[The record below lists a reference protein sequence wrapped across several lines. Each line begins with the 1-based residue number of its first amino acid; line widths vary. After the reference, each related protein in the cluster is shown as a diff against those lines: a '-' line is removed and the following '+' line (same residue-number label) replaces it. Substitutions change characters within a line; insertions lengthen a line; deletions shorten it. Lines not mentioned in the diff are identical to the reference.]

1 MQHVDMRHVAYGF
14 LAITL
19 SAFAQPAAQFEAAS
33 IKPAAN
39 CAGGRGGGGSSP
51 APGRFYVRCFSAE
64 DYIQAAYSMFA
75 DGVSQNPRRMQI
87 FGGPDWAKTDT
98 WDIEASGSG
107 APIAQM
113 YGPMLQKL
121 LEDRFQL
128 KIHRETRQLPVYI
141 LSTVAK
147 GGSKLSATKEG
158 SCIPLDLNNMQPPA
172 PGAVRCGSASVR
184 GNAART
190 VIDSHGQTL
199 TALAAQ
205 GFHAD
210 LDRPVIDQTGLIGMF
225 DIHLEF
231 ARDGAPA
238 GDLSAPSL
246 FTAVQ
251 EQLGLKLTPDKGPVE
266 VLVIDHLERPSEN

>member
-1 MQHVDMRHVAYGF
+1 MRHVLYG
-14 LAITL
+14 LVAAAL
-19 SAFAQPAAQFEAAS
+19 LAFAQPAVQFEAAS
-33 IKPAAN
+33 IKPSPN
-39 CAGGRGGGGSSP
+39 CAGGHGGGGSSP
-51 APGRFYVRCFSAE
+51 APGRFSVRCFSAE

-75 DGVSQNPRRMQI
+75 DGVSQNPRRMQV
-87 FGGPDWAKTDT
+87 FGGPGWAAAET
-98 WDIEASGSG
+98 WDIEARGG
-107 APIAQM
+107 DAPIAKM

-141 LSTVAK
+141 LTLAK

-158 SCIPLDLNNMQPPA
+158 SCIPLDLNHMEPSA
-172 PGAVRCGSASVR
+172 AGSVRCGSGSVR
-184 GNAART
+184 GNAGRT

-210 LDRPVIDQTGLIGMF
+210 FDRPVIDQTGLAGMF

-231 ARDGAPA
+231 AREGAPA
-238 GDLSAPSL
+238 DDLSAPSL

>member
-1 MQHVDMRHVAYGF
+1 MRQVLCGLIAAALVA
-14 LAITL
+14 
-19 SAFAQPAAQFEAAS
+19 SAQLPARFEAAS
-33 IKPAAN
+33 VKPSAN
-39 CAGGRGGGGSSP
+39 CAGGRGGGGSTP
-51 APGRFYVRCFSAE
+51 APGRFSVRCFSAE

-87 FGGPDWAKTDT
+87 FGGPDWAKTET
-98 WDIEASGSG
+98 WDIEPRGG
-107 APIAQM
+107 EAPIAQM

-121 LEDRFQL
+121 LEGRFRL
-128 KIHRETRQLPVYI
+128 KLHRETRQLPVYI
-141 LSTVAK
+141 LTVAK
-147 GGSKLSATKEG
+147 GGPKLSATREG
-158 SCIPLDLNNMQPPA
+158 SCVPLDLNHMQPPS
-172 PGAVRCGSASVR
+172 PGSVRCGNGSVR

-190 VIDSHGQTL
+190 IVDSHGQTL

-205 GFHAD
+205 GFRGD
-210 LDRPVIDQTGLIGMF
+210 LDRPVIDQTGLTGMF

-266 VLVIDHLERPSEN
+266 VLVIDHLERPNEN

>member
-1 MQHVDMRHVAYGF
+1 MRHVLCGLVAAVL
-14 LAITL
+14 LA
-19 SAFAQPAAQFEAAS
+19 SAQPVTQFEAAS
-33 IKPAAN
+33 IKPSAN

-51 APGRFYVRCFSAE
+51 APGRFSVRCFSAE

-87 FGGPDWAKTDT
+87 FSGPDWGKTDT
-98 WDIEASGSG
+98 WDIEARAGA

-121 LEDRFQL
+121 LEDRFHL

-141 LSTVAK
+141 LTLAK
-147 GGSKLSATKEG
+147 GGPKLAATKEG
-158 SCIPLDLNNMQPPA
+158 SCVPLDLKSMQPPS
-172 PGAVRCGSASVR
+172 PGSVRCGSGSVR

-190 VIDSHGQTL
+190 VIDSHGQTV

-205 GFHAD
+205 GFRAD
-210 LDRPVIDQTGLIGMF
+210 LDRPVIDQTGLTGMF
-225 DIHLEF
+225 DVHLEF
-231 ARDGAPA
+231 AHEGAPA

>member
-1 MQHVDMRHVAYGF
+1 MRHVLCGLVAAS
-14 LAITL
+14 LIV
-19 SAFAQPAAQFEAAS
+19 SAQPAVQFEAAS
-33 IKPAAN
+33 IKPSAN
-39 CAGGRGGGGSSP
+39 CADGRGGGGSTP
-51 APGRFYVRCFSAE
+51 APGRFSVRCFSIE
-64 DYIQAAYSMFA
+64 DYIHAANSKFA

-87 FGGPDWAKTDT
+87 FGGPDWGKTDT
-98 WDIEASGSG
+98 WDIEARAGD
-107 APIAQM
+107 APIARM

-121 LEDRFQL
+121 LEDRFHL

-141 LSTVAK
+141 LTLAK
-147 GGSKLSATKEG
+147 GGPKLSATKGG
-158 SCIPLDLNNMQPPA
+158 SCIPLDLNHMQPPA
-172 PGAVRCGSASVR
+172 PGAVWCGGGPVR

-210 LDRPVIDQTGLIGMF
+210 LDRPVIDQTGLAGMF

-231 ARDGAPA
+231 AREGAQA

-266 VLVIDHLERPSEN
+266 VLVIDHLERPGEN